1 MLGFST
7 ANYQGLLLVARASYD
22 FLLVIKMAN
31 HDIKLPFRAKVMKL
45 N

>member
-7 ANYQGLLLVARASYD
+7 ANYQGRLLVQHGGYD

-31 HDIKLPFRAKVMKL
+31 HGIKFPSALK
-45 N
+45 